1 MRPWSG
7 SLGRLVERSPTKK
20 LPASDLRGWWF
31 LAIVQVGV
39 AICVPLFALG
49 GQLGEHMRY
58 LDLIPALLCATTLVA
73 ACCTLTGLVGVRSR
87 VPTAF
92 VVQRAFGRNGG
103 QLIAAIFVVTLF
115 GWFGVQTELLVH
127 SINALL
133 RASTRSEIN
142 TLTLT
147 IVCGAIMSS
156 TAIIGVKAL
165 GKVAYLAV
173 PLLLAVIS
181 VPTAVTLSSRDVHS
195 LALAPAAAAPFTF
208 GVTVSIIFGGY
219 MVGVTVA
226 PDLTRF
232 LRTPRDVLIGSAV
245 SLGIVLPLLL
255 ALSALLA
262 IAYGTADLIAL
273 LSTTSVGIPAL
284 LVIILATWTS
294 NDKNLY
300 ESALALSSLLPSVER
315 WKLTAAAGAIG
326 TCIAATGIFSHF
338 IQLLIGL
345 GITIGP
351 IAGVYLC
358 DFMLRRPVYDADR
371 SAVDPAVRWTAIIAW
386 LTGILAGV
394 ATLPQAE
401 MGFGWFRLT
410 SISAIDALAAAF
422 VSYAALNWPALRAA
436 ARARAIGGYE
446 G

>member
-1 MRPWSG
+1 
-7 SLGRLVERSPTKK
+7 
-20 LPASDLRGWWF
+20 
-31 LAIVQVGV
+31 
-39 AICVPLFALG
+39 
-49 GQLGEHMRY
+49 
-58 LDLIPALLCATTLVA
+58 
-73 ACCTLTGLVGVRSR
+73 
-87 VPTAF
+87 
-92 VVQRAFGRNGG
+92 
-103 QLIAAIFVVTLF
+103 
-115 GWFGVQTELLVH
+115 VH

-133 RASTRSEIN
+133 RASTGFRIN
-142 TLTLT
+142 TLALT

-181 VPTAVTLSSRDVHS
+181 VPTAITLSTRDVHA
-195 LALAPAAAAPFTF
+195 LALAPATAAPFTF
-208 GVTVSIIFGGY
+208 GVAVSIIFGGY
-219 MVGVTVA
+219 MVGVTVS

-232 LRTPRDVLIGSAV
+232 LRTPRDVLIGSGV

-255 ALSALLA
+255 GLSALLA
-262 IAYGTADLIAL
+262 IAYGSADLIVL

-284 LVIILATWTS
+284 LVIVLATWTS

-300 ESALALSSLLPSVER
+300 ESALALASLLPSVER
-315 WKLTAAAGAIG
+315 WKLTAAAGVIG
-326 TCIAATGIFSHF
+326 TLIAATGIFAHF

-351 IAGVYLC
+351 IAGVYLS
-358 DFMLRRPVYDADR
+358 DFMLRRAAYGASR
-371 SAVDPAVRWTAIIAW
+371 SAVEPAVRWSAIIAW

-394 ATLPQAE
+394 ATLPPGE

-422 VSYAALNWPALRAA
+422 VSYAAMNWLALRAA
-436 ARARAIGGYE
+436 ARARACRGV
-446 G
+446 